1 MNIKT
6 FLLLATIGSA
16 SFAGAADT
24 TVVRGPNF
32 DPDRHA
38 KVTAALAAGDTAT
51 VNAIRAEH
59 RAQMQAKH
67 QGKGMGQGAMKGQGG
82 MNGQAKGG
90 HGGKGGKGGKGG
102 HGGQCQG
109 GAKTGTN

>member
-6 FLLLATIGSA
+6 LILLATIGSA
-16 SFAGAADT
+16 SFAAAADT

-32 DPDRHA
+32 DADRHA

-67 QGKGMGQGAMKGQGG
+67 QGMGKGQGQGGMKGQG
-82 MNGQAKGG
+82 KGG
-90 HGGKGGKGGKGG
+90 HGGKGGKGG

-109 GAKTGTN
+109 GAKTGSN